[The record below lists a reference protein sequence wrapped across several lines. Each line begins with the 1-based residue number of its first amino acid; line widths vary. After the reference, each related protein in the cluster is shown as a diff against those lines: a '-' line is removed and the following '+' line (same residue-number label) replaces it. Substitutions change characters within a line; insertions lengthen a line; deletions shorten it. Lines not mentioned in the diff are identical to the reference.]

1 MEVSESRTTD
11 EIEFINRYSNTIFFE
26 KTNQS
31 LLIQIKNE
39 EKKIKVVF
47 NKKEVIE
54 FFEIIKKFYGDGKKI
69 LNYKEKLDKNSGN
82 FRFELYY
89 DTYGEPFEEGLA
101 ITISEKNNYYESFIN
116 YYELKKLIKFLE

>member
-1 MEVSESRTTD
+1 MEVSESKTID
-11 EIEFINRYSNTIFFE
+11 EIEFTNRDSNTIFFE

-47 NKKEVIE
+47 NKEEVIE
-54 FFEIIKKFYGDGKKI
+54 IFEIIKKFYGDGKKI
-69 LNYKEKLDKNSGN
+69 LNYNEKLDKNSGN

-89 DTYGEPFEEGLA
+89 DNYGEPFEEGIA